1 MKPYPRNPRRITDK
15 RQARLTDTLE
25 RLGDLGGIV
34 HNLETDEIIG
44 GNQRMAVF
52 KDGQPVVVEAYDST
66 DEQGTVGHGF
76 IVWRGKKYAYRQV
89 RWEPETAAEANIA
102 ANIGAGDWDWE
113 MLKQWD
119 ASELQS
125 YGFEQD
131 LLESWQADAEALGAM
146 LAEEEQEGPGGDPG
160 AALERAEALQEKYN
174 VQRGQ
179 IWELGRHRLM
189 CGDAYSAEDRKVIL
203 GDSSPSMLHIDPPYG
218 INIVQPRNGDA
229 AAAIGGSKPFGGTS
243 GTQRKT
249 GAAERSARAERGHVQ
264 HRKPSKNQ
272 LAQSNEY
279 LVIKGDRP
287 GMPTVPVGIPSE
299 NKIIQSNLY
308 PVIQGDDRPFDPV
321 AFLGLAPV
329 TIMWGGNYFAD
340 KLPASSCWIV
350 WDKREDITRNTFA
363 DCELA
368 WSNLAK
374 PARLFH
380 HLWNGLHKGSQ
391 HGQRRTHPT
400 EKPVALFEEI
410 GRMFCPEGV
419 WLDLFAG
426 TGAQLIA
433 AERLPD
439 VRCFA
444 NEIEPIYVATILERW
459 SVMTGQTPVL
469 LNPAAP
475 NHEAPDDDQQSH
487 DDEER

>member
-1 MKPYPRNPRRITDK
+1 MKIELAALQPHPRNYNQHPAAQIEKIGRSLARFGQRKPITTW
-15 RQARLTDTLE
+15 RGMVLT
-25 RLGDLGGIV
+25 
-34 HNLETDEIIG
+34 
-44 GNQRMAVF
+44 
-52 KDGQPVVVEAYDST
+52 
-66 DEQGTVGHGF
+66 GHGVF
-76 IVWRGKKYAYRQV
+76 EAARALGWSEIWA
-89 RWEPETAAEANIA
+89 EPCPEEWTE
-102 ANIGAGDWDWE
+102 
-113 MLKQWD
+113 
-119 ASELQS
+119 
-125 YGFEQD
+125 
-131 LLESWQADAEALGAM
+131 AEALAWLAADNELARGADPDEDA
-146 LAEEEQEGPGGDPG
+146 LAAIVAGLGEVDKELAALAAGTDERLRELLATLASEGPGGDPG
-160 AALERAEALQEKYN
+160 AALERAEALQAKYN

-179 IWELGRHRLM
+179 VWELGRHRVM
-189 CGDAYSAEDRKVIL
+189 CGDAYSAEDRKTIL

-218 INIVQPRNGDA
+218 ISIVQPRNGA
-229 AAAIGGSKPFGGTS
+229 TAAAIGGSKPFGGTS

-264 HRKPSKNQ
+264 HGKPSKRQ

-279 LVIKGDRP
+279 LVIKGDTP
-287 GMPTVPVGIPSE
+287 ALPTVPVGSGNIV
-299 NKIIQSNLY
+299 QSNLY
-308 PVIQGDDRPFDPV
+308 PVIQGDDRPFDPA

-329 TIMWGGNYFAD
+329 VIMWGANYFAD
-340 KLPASSCWIV
+340 KLPSSSCWIV

-368 WSNLAK
+368 WCNLDK

-410 GRMFCPEGV
+410 GKMLCPAGV
-419 WLDLFAG
+419 WLDVFAG

-459 SVMTGQTPVL
+459 AVMTGKTPVL
-469 LNPAAP
+469 VEPAA
-475 NHEAPDDDQQSH
+475 AV
-487 DDEER
+487 